1 MKNVKVH
8 DGARE
13 DIRSFPKAVKKDIGE
28 LLFKLQLGVLLGM
41 PESRP
46 MPSLHPGAHEL
57 RIRDSAGISRVFYYL
72 KCEAGILVFHA
83 FTKKTQK
90 TRLSD
95 VVHEGKSKSS
105 HCT

>member
-1 MKNVKVH
+1 MKLVKVH
-8 DGARE
+8 DKARE
-13 DIRSFPKAVKKDIGE
+13 DIRSFPKVVKKDIGE
-28 LLFKLQLGVLLGM
+28 LLFKLQLGVSLGM

-57 RIRDSAGISRVFYYL
+57 RIRDSDGTYRVFYYL

-90 TRLSD
+90 TPLNEIVLGRKRLK
-95 VVHEGKSKSS
+95 EML
-105 HCT
+105 